1 VAFDPP
7 QTKVWQDT
15 RDGGNSP
22 WSVGWTTPPIPPEN
36 RWTANAT
43 FSEPG
48 TYLIR
53 GLAHDGGL
61 IDWEYV
67 TVVVTP

>member
-1 VAFDPP
+1 
-7 QTKVWQDT
+7 
-15 RDGGNSP
+15 
-22 WSVGWTTPPIPPEN
+22 VGWDVPEVPADN

-48 TYLIR
+48 TYVVR

-61 IDWEYV
+61 FDFEDV
-67 TVVVTP
+67 TVVVAP